1 MKILRLRLKNL
12 NSLKGEW
19 SVDFSAPPFVG
30 NGLFAIT
37 GPTGAGK
44 STLLDAICLALYHQ
58 TPRLEKISST
68 DNDIMTRHTAEC
80 LAEVEFE
87 VKGVLYRAFWSQR
100 RARDKTDGALQAP
113 RVELADGA
121 GNILA
126 SQAKEKLERIAAI
139 TGLSFERFTKSML
152 LAQGGFAAFLNASAN
167 DRADLLEQLTGSEIY
182 GEISRRVF
190 EQARDARQSLE
201 QLKARA
207 EGVELLGAE
216 QRNTMLA
223 ELASLETR
231 LTEGQQR
238 HQHLQARHQWRL
250 DLAQSEQDVLGAKEK
265 HQAAEQALTE
275 AAPALQKLAA
285 SEPAEALKPLHQQ
298 WQNALAACVQSENEL
313 KTLSATRE
321 QLDRKLHATH
331 EAAVAYSRSIAA
343 QTAHSL
349 ATAQREARDIDAF
362 LSAHPHAASL
372 GERLGVWRQQFE
384 HRARLERELATQGKT
399 QQHIEASLATLARQI
414 AAQQL
419 AVDAAEK
426 AKTTADCTLE
436 KALSEQNQRLAGQT
450 LAELRQHWQSTQAGV
465 SRWQQIEALAA
476 RQREL
481 ASQQIRQNT
490 QLQTG
495 RTQVEAQ
502 EKLLIALREQH
513 RELAAQV
520 ADKQKLLEQERRIQS
535 LEQHRQQLQA
545 GDACPLCGSPDH
557 PAIAAYAALDVP
569 ATETALKEKQAALEA
584 LIEKGQKTRNEQSAT
599 RSTLEEWTR
608 QLAAMVT
615 DGKRLDAEWQSLLA
629 GLPEDTPLAVDAW
642 QDEKTLVAARERAAQ
657 ALARLNLR
665 LQAADQGEQALN
677 TARKHGND
685 CAQAL
690 LNASAQQTLLQ
701 QKVQGEQVRLSEL
714 ARSMQALISEQAEL
728 ASKLTAALGELPAD
742 PVSWLA
748 ERDAEWLNWQQ
759 QQKRRQALA
768 ESLIRQQQASEIAE
782 TEAAQWQAHR
792 ENLPESASTAAFP
805 LVPVAATT
813 DPAAALIRCEQA
825 IHEGSQ
831 QIAALNGRLTQLET
845 SLGQQKITLNSALTA
860 WQNALEASPFADL
873 AAYTAAQLPAE
884 QRQQL
889 QQQKEALF
897 EARKQAETLLEAAQ
911 EKLAGLRAV
920 EAENAVPSLA
930 ELKAALTV
938 LEHEQRTLSEQ
949 LGAQRALLARD
960 EQARS
965 SQQALFAQIAT
976 QTRDS
981 DLWQRLDGLIGSAK
995 GDKFRKF
1002 AQGLTLD
1009 HLLHLANRH
1018 LGRLH
1023 ARYLLRR
1030 RLRGELELDI
1040 IDSWQGDVARD
1051 TRTLSGGE
1059 SFLVSLALAL
1069 ALSDLVSHKTS
1080 IDSLFLDEGFGT
1092 LDGDTLETALA
1103 ALDTLN
1109 ASGKMIGIISHVDSL
1124 KERIPTQIRV
1134 DKGGG
1139 VGHSRLSV
1147 SAG

>member
-19 SVDFSAPPFVG
+19 SVDFSAPPFVC

-126 SQAKEKLERIAAI
+126 SQTKEKLERIAAI

-207 EGVELLGAE
+207 DGVELLGAE

-223 ELASLETR
+223 DLASLDTR

-238 HQHLQARHQWRL
+238 HQHLQVRHQWRL

-426 AKTTADCTLE
+426 AKTPTAHDD
-436 KALSEQNQRLAGQT
+436 SE
-450 LAELRQHWQSTQAGV
+450 
-465 SRWQQIEALAA
+465 
-476 RQREL
+476 
-481 ASQQIRQNT
+481 
-490 QLQTG
+490 
-495 RTQVEAQ
+495 
-502 EKLLIALREQH
+502 
-513 RELAAQV
+513 V
-520 ADKQKLLEQERRIQS
+520 A
-535 LEQHRQQLQA
+535 
-545 GDACPLCGSPDH
+545 PSP
-557 PAIAAYAALDVP
+557 P
-569 ATETALKEKQAALEA
+569 KK
-584 LIEKGQKTRNEQSAT
+584 
-599 RSTLEEWTR
+599 
-608 QLAAMVT
+608 
-615 DGKRLDAEWQSLLA
+615 
-629 GLPEDTPLAVDAW
+629 
-642 QDEKTLVAARERAAQ
+642 
-657 ALARLNLR
+657 
-665 LQAADQGEQALN
+665 
-677 TARKHGND
+677 
-685 CAQAL
+685 
-690 LNASAQQTLLQ
+690 
-701 QKVQGEQVRLSEL
+701 
-714 ARSMQALISEQAEL
+714 
-728 ASKLTAALGELPAD
+728 
-742 PVSWLA
+742 
-748 ERDAEWLNWQQ
+748 
-759 QQKRRQALA
+759 
-768 ESLIRQQQASEIAE
+768 
-782 TEAAQWQAHR
+782 
-792 ENLPESASTAAFP
+792 
-805 LVPVAATT
+805 
-813 DPAAALIRCEQA
+813 
-825 IHEGSQ
+825 
-831 QIAALNGRLTQLET
+831 
-845 SLGQQKITLNSALTA
+845 
-860 WQNALEASPFADL
+860 
-873 AAYTAAQLPAE
+873 
-884 QRQQL
+884 
-889 QQQKEALF
+889 
-897 EARKQAETLLEAAQ
+897 
-911 EKLAGLRAV
+911 
-920 EAENAVPSLA
+920 
-930 ELKAALTV
+930 
-938 LEHEQRTLSEQ
+938 
-949 LGAQRALLARD
+949 
-960 EQARS
+960 
-965 SQQALFAQIAT
+965 
-976 QTRDS
+976 
-981 DLWQRLDGLIGSAK
+981 
-995 GDKFRKF
+995 
-1002 AQGLTLD
+1002 
-1009 HLLHLANRH
+1009 
-1018 LGRLH
+1018 
-1023 ARYLLRR
+1023 
-1030 RLRGELELDI
+1030 
-1040 IDSWQGDVARD
+1040 
-1051 TRTLSGGE
+1051 
-1059 SFLVSLALAL
+1059 
-1069 ALSDLVSHKTS
+1069 
-1080 IDSLFLDEGFGT
+1080 
-1092 LDGDTLETALA
+1092 
-1103 ALDTLN
+1103 
-1109 ASGKMIGIISHVDSL
+1109 
-1124 KERIPTQIRV
+1124 
-1134 DKGGG
+1134 
-1139 VGHSRLSV
+1139 
-1147 SAG
+1147 